1 MRELQVSTCA
11 GALTTQRVHSV
22 SLLKSD
28 CLNNGCLVVVWIF
41 ERLIGTR
48 GCRGIVHSHL
58 IQFLASPH
66 GSSRFSFLPLIYIYH
81 ARGPAGFALS
91 PFPVFQLPHHC
102 TDRCLFIC
110 SPSVVQV
117 LLAGEFLWYCMI
129 VTNATAKR
137 TRYNRKDQFRALM
150 IACRGGNSCPNGV
163 QSAPS
168 QGYVP
173 VAWYTLPVLVHVTF
187 YMLLFSVFP

>member
-1 MRELQVSTCA
+1 MRSSHRAQSVERLKNMRELQVSTRA

-48 GCRGIVHSHL
+48 GYRGIVHSHL

-66 GSSRFSFLPLIYIYH
+66 GSSRFSFLPLIYH

-91 PFPVFQLPHHC
+91 PFPVFRILVLIAV
-102 TDRCLFIC
+102 CL
-110 SPSVVQV
+110 SVLR
-117 LLAGEFLWYCMI
+117 LLKCYWLGTSCG
-129 VTNATAKR
+129 
-137 TRYNRKDQFRALM
+137 
-150 IACRGGNSCPNGV
+150 IA
-163 QSAPS
+163 
-168 QGYVP
+168 
-173 VAWYTLPVLVHVTF
+173 
-187 YMLLFSVFP
+187 